1 MSASSS
7 THRIV
12 KALGGLLLAIVAL
25 GLLLAFAAE
34 TIVAALEGEA
44 TTASLVAAAVAL
56 VLFLWCAR
64 TAWKLLGRR
73 TSFKKD

>member
-25 GLLLAFAAE
+25 GLLAFAVE
-34 TIVAALEGEA
+34 TIVAAIHDYLA
-44 TTASLVAAAVAL
+44 
-56 VLFLWCAR
+56 
-64 TAWKLLGRR
+64 K
-73 TSFKKD
+73 

>member
-25 GLLLAFAAE
+25 GLLAFAVE

-64 TAWKLLGRR
+64 TAWKLLARR